1 MAAIPTADSLGIR
14 QPSVIQQGA
23 RTTKSDPRLDLAAV
37 ETTAEQ
43 KGIKEWGETVANEE
57 LATAEVQFQIGAM
70 AEAEKYKN
78 DPDFDTVE
86 ERHAAG
92 MADQLGKSAA
102 NITSRKNRE
111 MFMIR
116 GEEGVAKANA
126 IMNKKVTEKK
136 NDRER
141 AHSAAAIDLL
151 VKGAMDLEDGD
162 PGEAALGI
170 QLTLDSMVERDVITA
185 VDAQK
190 MSRTAQLDMAY
201 GRLKSMSP
209 PQQLNILNSTDP
221 KTKKWLD
228 DVPPDVLRQLRTQAE
243 DAERGDIAMD
253 YAMSQRGNDDALN
266 EMYDQAVKEDWPEK
280 LTSKTRIQILRLQQ
294 DDELMK
300 QTSLTDFYE
309 EGAASIRSGETTL
322 KQMESTPGGIA
333 EIKKLSEA
341 QYRNLVQADDNAV
354 ERAAGRGR
362 KYSDLEVKNKLKGFM
377 ARGAVIEGR
386 KYWSEN
392 FAKLNDSDFKY
403 FNVATSP
410 TKSNAPEWD
419 PIRSARQLLGEHKQ
433 QNPSMTDVQETEIW
447 DRIDEQALTY
457 YNQNN
462 GKKAPDAEVNQW
474 IETEFIK
481 VKHKKNWW
489 PDEEQFLYEM
499 EPKQRG
505 QVTDQLKF
513 LQEATGW
520 DRSTVGD
527 LLSGHSNK
535 TYDFVP
541 KMNEA
546 LGVVRERYPN
556 EKPFEHWA
564 RIKNMLNL
572 NEGAQA
578 AAAEPRVDEESPAG
592 NSGLGLVI
600 PGQ

>member
-1 MAAIPTADSLGIR
+1 MARIPSADDLGMRAPVAIAAPVGRKVFSTA
-14 QPSVIQQGA
+14 
-23 RTTKSDPRLDLAAV
+23 LDLRAV
-37 ETTAEQ
+37 ETTAAQ
-43 KGIKEWGETVANEE
+43 KGIKEWGDTVANEE

-78 DPDFDTVE
+78 DTDFDTIE

-92 MADQLGKSAA
+92 MQDQLGKSAA

-126 IMNKKVTEKK
+126 IMNKRVTEKK

-141 AHSAAAIDLL
+141 AHSASAIDLL
-151 VKGAMDLEDGD
+151 VKGAMDLETGD
-162 PGEAALGI
+162 PAEAALGI
-170 QLTLDSMVERDVITA
+170 QLTLDSMVERDVISA
-185 VDAQK
+185 VDGQK
-190 MSRTAQLDMAY
+190 MARTAQLDMAY
-201 GRLKSMSP
+201 GRLKSMN
-209 PQQLNILNSTDP
+209 PQQQLEIINSTDP
-221 KTKKWLD
+221 KVKKWLD
-228 DVPPDVLRQLRTQAE
+228 DVPPDVVRQLKTQAE
-243 DAERGDIAMD
+243 NAEMGDIAMD
-253 YAMSQRGNDDALN
+253 YAMGQRGNDDALN
-266 EMYDQAVKEDWPEK
+266 EMYAKSVEEDWGEK
-280 LTSKTRIQILRLQQ
+280 LTTKTRTQILRLQQ
-294 DDELMK
+294 DDELMR
-300 QTSLTDFYE
+300 QNDLTDYYE

-341 QYRNLVQADDNAV
+341 QYRNLVEADDNAV

-362 KYSDLEVKNKLKGFM
+362 KYSDLEVKNRLKGYM
-377 ARGAVIEGR
+377 ASGAYIEGR

-419 PIRSARQLLGEHKQ
+419 PIRSARQLLGEHKK

-457 YNQNN
+457 YTQNG

-489 PDEEQFLYEM
+489 PDEELFLYEM
-499 EPKQRG
+499 EPKQRV

-527 LLSGHSNK
+527 LLSGHSNE

-572 NEGAQA
+572 NEA